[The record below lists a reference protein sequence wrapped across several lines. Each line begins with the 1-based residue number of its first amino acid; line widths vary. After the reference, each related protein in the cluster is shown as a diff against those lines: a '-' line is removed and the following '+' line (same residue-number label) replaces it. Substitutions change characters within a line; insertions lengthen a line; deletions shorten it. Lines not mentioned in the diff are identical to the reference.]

1 MRHIAVRA
9 TSVQSRRPF
18 TATGLGDRIH
28 LCTVGWV
35 LTPCTLHLTIDKMAG
50 GQFRNKPESWREI
63 VDLFPKGSIA
73 LQVHDTAPSC
83 ESDWLA
89 YLRKRGIDAEPYWHG
104 DFPGP
109 YESPVA
115 LDIAPYLK
123 RIPLLTAQAQQVSLP
138 ERFYTA
144 QWDST
149 SAKRRAAK
157 RPTYDEA
164 ELIVGGEA
172 QDPYRWSLKHIAFAM
187 SKAAFHAG
195 VDSAFFH
202 MAQLYMP
209 PERIHLYG
217 GSDSHHALRHGE
229 KRR

>member
-1 MRHIAVRA
+1 VRHIAVRA

-35 LTPCTLHLTIDKMAG
+35 LAPCTLHLTGDKMIG
-50 GQFRNKPESWREI
+50 GQFRNKPASWLEI
-63 VDLFPKGSIA
+63 VSLFPKGSVN
-73 LQVHDTAPSC
+73 LQVHDTAPNC
-83 ESDWLA
+83 EQDWLD
-89 YLRKRGIDAEPYWHG
+89 YLRKKGIDAEPYWYG

-109 YESPVA
+109 FESPVA
-115 LDIAPYLK
+115 LNIAPHLK
-123 RIPLLTAQAQQVSLP
+123 RIPLLTAQAQDVSLP

-144 QWDST
+144 QWDSNG
-149 SAKRRAAK
+149 AKRRVAK
-157 RPTYDEA
+157 RPTYDET

-172 QDPYRWSLKHIAFAM
+172 QDPFRWSLKHIAFAM

-202 MAQLYMP
+202 MANLYLP

-217 GSDSHHALRHGE
+217 GLESHHAKRHVE